1 VQALRNWSLVRLLIV
16 SGGWILLCILAAVAW
31 LLFQFRNV
39 EVASGSAG
47 IGAVSIGIN
56 VLVLLIPF
64 VPPVIL
70 IVAWFV
76 ARWF

>member
-1 VQALRNWSLVRLLIV
+1 LLV
-16 SGGWILLCILAAVAW
+16 SGAWILVCIVTAVAW
-31 LLFQFRNV
+31 VLFQFRHV

-64 VPPVIL
+64 VPPAIL
-70 IVAWFV
+70 IVAWFL